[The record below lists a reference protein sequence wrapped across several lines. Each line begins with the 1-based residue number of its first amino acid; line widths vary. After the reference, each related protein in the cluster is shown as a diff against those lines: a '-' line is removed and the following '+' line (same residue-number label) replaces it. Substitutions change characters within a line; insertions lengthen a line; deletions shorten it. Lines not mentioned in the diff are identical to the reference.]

1 MTLNIDVFELGKPVS
16 FTDLL
21 SQIEF
26 ISKDIKRWSNEIIT
40 TNKIARQHRELISES
55 NTKDAFHNISQNI
68 IDLSELIRKK
78 IQEV

>member
-1 MTLNIDVFELGKPVS
+1 MGNVFELEKPES

-26 ISKDIKRWSNEIIT
+26 ISKDIKRWSDKIIATNELT
-40 TNKIARQHRELISES
+40 RQHGELISES

-68 IDLSELIRKK
+68 IELSELIQKK

>member
-1 MTLNIDVFELGKPVS
+1 MTLNIDVFELGKPES

-26 ISKDIKRWSNEIIT
+26 ISKDIKKWSDEIT
-40 TNKIARQHRELISES
+40 TTNELARQHRELISES

-68 IDLSELIRKK
+68 IDLSELIQKK
-78 IQEV
+78 IQGV

>member
-1 MTLNIDVFELGKPVS
+1 MGNVFELEKPES

-26 ISKDIKRWSNEIIT
+26 ISKDIKRWSDKIIATNELT
-40 TNKIARQHRELISES
+40 RQHRELISES
-55 NTKDAFHNISQNI
+55 NTKDAFHNSSQNI
-68 IDLSELIRKK
+68 IELSELIQKK